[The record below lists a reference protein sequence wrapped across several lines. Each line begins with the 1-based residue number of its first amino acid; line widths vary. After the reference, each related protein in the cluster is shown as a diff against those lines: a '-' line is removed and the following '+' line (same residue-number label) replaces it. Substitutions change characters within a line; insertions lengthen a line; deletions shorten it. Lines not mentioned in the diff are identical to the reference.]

1 MSPVPS
7 RRGFTLIELLVVI
20 AIIGI
25 LIALLLPAVQKV
37 REAAY
42 RSQCANN
49 LKQISL
55 ACHNYE
61 SANGYFPPGSS
72 NWPSGAS
79 SGGSM
84 LSLVLPY
91 MEQGNL
97 YNHFDFGSDVNNSD
111 TNWVARTQEVK
122 SYLCPSDPQEGY
134 LIQPGLPLGVGNAGR
149 SNYLGNNGAT
159 AHYLNPPASD
169 AALLGIFNIN
179 TSFNAATQTNVV
191 TTRVRFADVIDGT
204 SNTCMLSET
213 LRSTV
218 GGGCG
223 PHGTKDYYNKTMI
236 YLEPNSEF
244 NWYTPQYGSPPYHC
258 DSWDYGP
265 TDGILY
271 RGCEYYR
278 NIAEMVIY
286 THTVP
291 PNYTGY
297 DCGDYYITGAHI
309 AARSAHPGGVN
320 VAFCDGSVRFI
331 RDSIALDTWKKLG
344 TRAGGEVVD
353 ENAF

>member
-1 MSPVPS
+1 MSFFHS

-37 REAAY
+37 REAAH
-42 RSQCANN
+42 RNSCANN

-61 SANGYFPPGSS
+61 SVNGYFPPGSS
-72 NWPSGAS
+72 NWPGSAS

-97 YNHFDFGSDVNNSD
+97 YNHFDFGSDVNQSD
-111 TNWVARTQEVK
+111 SNLFARTQEVR
-122 SYLCPSDPQEGY
+122 SYLCPSDPQEGH
-134 LIQPGLPLGVGNAGR
+134 LTRLGGPAGR

-159 AHYLNPPASD
+159 AHYLNPPGSD
-169 AALLGIFNIN
+169 KALLGIFNITTN
-179 TSFNAATQTNVV
+179 YNATTKTNVV
-191 TTRVRFADVIDGT
+191 TSHVRFADIIDGT

-213 LRSTV
+213 TRSTV

-223 PHGTKDYYNKTMI
+223 PTGNKDYYNKTMI

-244 NWYTPQYGSPPYHC
+244 DWYTPQYGSPPYHC
-258 DSWDYGP
+258 DDWDYGP
-265 TDGILY
+265 TDAIEY

-297 DCGDYYITGAHI
+297 DCGDYNITGAHI

-320 VAFCDGSVRFI
+320 VAYCDGSVRFI

-344 TRAGGEVVD
+344 TRAGGEVVGESD
-353 ENAF
+353 F